1 VAAGPGGTSP
11 GVAHFDAEQLSAGIA
26 ERSTAAAGQ
35 GLVSYVIPRSP
46 MVRIVDPETRT
57 EKAAGTVGEIWVH
70 GDNVALG
77 YWHKPDETE
86 RTFRA
91 SLVDPSTGTPEG
103 PWLRTGDLGVISA
116 GELFIM
122 GRIKDLLI
130 VYGRNHYPD
139 DIEATV
145 QEITGGRVAAIS
157 VPGDDG
163 EKLAIIAEFMPSSL
177 SPDEVQSEVGTVES
191 GVISTVSTVHGIRVA
206 DFVPV
211 PPGSLPLTTSGK
223 VKRSA
228 CAELYRSGQFT
239 RIDADDDSGVLSDGE
254 SPLMGRTKDVLI
266 VDGRNHYPD
275 DIEATIREI
284 TGGRVA
290 AISVPDDRTER
301 LVAIAELTNEH
312 TRSREEQT
320 PRLRAIKREIISAV
334 STAHGLRV
342 SDLVVVPPGSIPFT
356 TSGKVRRTACVQR
369 YRHDEF
375 KRLDVSAS
383 LLDEAW

>member
-1 VAAGPGGTSP
+1 
-11 GVAHFDAEQLSAGIA
+11 
-26 ERSTAAAGQ
+26 
-35 GLVSYVIPRSP
+35 
-46 MVRIVDPETRT
+46 
-57 EKAAGTVGEIWVH
+57 
-70 GDNVALG
+70 
-77 YWHKPDETE
+77 
-86 RTFRA
+86 
-91 SLVDPSTGTPEG
+91 
-103 PWLRTGDLGVISA
+103 
-116 GELFIM
+116 M

-145 QEITGGRVAAIS
+145 QEITGARVAAIS

-163 EKLAIIAEFMPSSL
+163 EKLAIIAEFMPSGL
-177 SPDEVQSEVGTVES
+177 SPDEVQSELGTVEG

-211 PPGSLPLTTSGK
+211 APGSIPLTTSGK

-239 RIDADDDSGVLSDGE
+239 RIDADDDSGVMSDGE
-254 SPLMGRTKDVLI
+254 LPLMGRTNDVLI
-266 VDGRNHYPD
+266 VDGRNHRPD

-290 AISVPDDRTER
+290 AISIVDDRTER
-301 LVAIAELTNEH
+301 LVAIAELATEH

-320 PRLRAIKREIISAV
+320 PKLRAIKREIIAAV
-334 STAHGLRV
+334 STSHGLRV
-342 SDLVVVPPGSIPFT
+342 SDLVLVPPGSIPFT

-369 YRHDEF
+369 YRQNEF